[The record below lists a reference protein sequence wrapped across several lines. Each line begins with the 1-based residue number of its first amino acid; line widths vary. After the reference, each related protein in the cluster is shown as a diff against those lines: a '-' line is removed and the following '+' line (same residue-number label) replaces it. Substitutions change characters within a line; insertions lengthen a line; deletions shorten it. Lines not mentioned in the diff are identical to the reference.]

1 MDTRII
7 LLLIAQIAGLVMVV
21 GGMWLI
27 YKEKICIDKESK
39 EPIEVSL
46 PGNFSFKSN
55 YPALAL
61 FALGFIPLIYPFHEF
76 SNLSEY
82 PHVVRVDLTGVP
94 DVNVHPAVVYAAVS
108 PPYAVTQDGDS
119 FTVQVPFIGSGHQE
133 YKVLLVANEH
143 VLDVETAKKTGK
155 GAITVNF
162 KKTVVEPSE
171 YRITEAAVPPG
182 YK

>member
-1 MDTRII
+1 MDTRIV
-7 LLLIAQIAGLVMVV
+7 LLFMAQLAGFVMVV

-27 YKEKICIDKESK
+27 YKQKIYIDRESK
-39 EPIEVSL
+39 EPIQVSL

-76 SNLSEY
+76 SKLSEY

-94 DVNVHPAVVYAAVS
+94 NINVHPAIVYAAVS
-108 PPYAVTQDGDS
+108 PPYAVTQNGDS
-119 FTVQVPFIGSGHQE
+119 FSVQVPFIGSGNQE

-143 VLDVETAKKTGK
+143 VLDVETAKKTGT

-162 KKTVVEPSE
+162 KKMVVEPSK
-171 YRITEAAVPPG
+171 YKVTEAAVPPG